1 MPDRMFD
8 SNSLILAGGF
18 GMRLGDF
25 GENTP
30 KGLIKLPN
38 GETLLGKLIADLEK
52 TTGDKLMGDRLQAP

>member
-1 MPDRMFD
+1 
-8 SNSLILAGGF
+8 
-18 GMRLGDF
+18 MRLGDF